1 MQKREKISVRQLCFF
16 LAFLLPVSK
25 ILETPAL
32 LAYYAKDDLLLP
44 AFLQFLLQA
53 IMLLGV
59 IYFSS
64 KTDETVFSFLS
75 KKLGKGVAKTLYLLL
90 ALYYLFFSILPLLG
104 IERFVYTAFF
114 DTAPNLSAFAPFF
127 LLAAYAATK
136 PLTAFGRICELSA
149 PVFLVA
155 FLGLMLL
162 SVGKTDFT
170 ALMPLFSS
178 SPRSV
183 GLGVLRSFPHFSDTA
198 FLLPF
203 LGHYR
208 YRKGDGKK
216 IIFSF
221 GAGAI
226 AVLFFLA
233 VFYGVFGELAPLQ
246 PFALSK
252 IAGYFSG
259 LDVIGRID
267 LLLVYL
273 TTVLLLFYYCLPLSL
288 AVHCFCQATNTQ
300 NKLPA
305 SAIIS
310 LSLLLLTVFFNRLYG
325 ALYAFISTAAVWV
338 FPFFAYGVPIF
349 ILLVYILKKERGNS
363 LA

>member
-1 MQKREKISVRQLCFF
+1 MEQREKISVGQLCFF

-44 AFLQFLLQA
+44 ALLQFLLQA
-53 IMLLGV
+53 GMLLGI

-64 KTDETVFSFLS
+64 KTSDTLFSFLA
-75 KKLGKGVAKTLYLLL
+75 KRLGTPVAKTVYFLLS
-90 ALYYLFFSILPLLG
+90 LYYVFFSILPLLG
-104 IERFVYTAFF
+104 VERFVYTAFF

-136 PLTAFGRICELSA
+136 TFTAFGRVCHLCA
-149 PVFLVA
+149 PLFIVA
-155 FLGLMLL
+155 FLGLTFL
-162 SVGKTDFT
+162 SVGQADFT

-178 SPRSV
+178 SPRSI

-208 YRKGDGKK
+208 YQKGDGKK
-216 IIFSF
+216 LMISYGG
-221 GAGAI
+221 GAV

-233 VFYGVFGELAPLQ
+233 VFYGIFGSVAQLQ
-246 PFALSK
+246 PFAFSK

-273 TTVLLLFYYCLPLSL
+273 TTILLLFYYSLPISL
-288 AVHCFCQATNTQ
+288 ATHCFCKAINRQ
-300 NKLPA
+300 NKLPV
-305 SAIIS
+305 SAFICI
-310 LSLLLLTVFFNRLYG
+310 SLLLLTVFFNQIYG
-325 ALYAFISTAAVWV
+325 ALYSFITTFAVWV
-338 FPFFAYGVPIF
+338 FPVFAYGIP
-349 ILLVYILKKERGNS
+349 LLLLLLCILKKERRNS